1 VVFIFYN
8 FGSVWENRK
17 VIVNGSGY
25 EQCSPYQFRLTP
37 GLKTLTEAHPSVT
50 QEQGKQ
56 AHADGSPVWLDA
68 DADSRGLPPSSLSPP
83 TMKAARQPK
92 LLPFSPFSL
101 SRCKPLPSAHR
112 WLAVA
117 SFC

>member
-50 QEQGKQ
+50 REQGKQ
-56 AHADGSPVWLDA
+56 EHADGSPVWLDA
-68 DADSRGLPPSSLSPP
+68 GVRRRLEGAAPELPLSSDYEGSQ
-83 TMKAARQPK
+83 AAE
-92 LLPFSPFSL
+92 
-101 SRCKPLPSAHR
+101 
-112 WLAVA
+112 A
-117 SFC
+117 SSFFTIFP